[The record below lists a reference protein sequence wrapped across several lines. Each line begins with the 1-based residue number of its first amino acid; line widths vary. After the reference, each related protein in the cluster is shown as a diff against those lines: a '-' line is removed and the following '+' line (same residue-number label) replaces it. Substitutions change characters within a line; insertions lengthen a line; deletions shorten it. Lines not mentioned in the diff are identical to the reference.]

1 MDEPEVLEAAPVKE
15 IVRTEDGKFPKGV
28 SGNPA
33 GRPKGSKNKITL
45 LRQSLELQLRQ
56 QAAPDLPG
64 VLQKA
69 VDLAMEGDASMI
81 KLLLELH
88 MSKSAPEGGTGK
100 EKVEITVN
108 GPSTVQ
114 PINVIEAS
122 EDDYETVE

>member
-1 MDEPEVLEAAPVKE
+1 MSDVKVAPSAKD

-45 LRQSLELQLRQ
+45 LRESLELQLRE
-56 QAAPDLPG
+56 QAAPDMAG
-64 VLQKA
+64 VLHKA
-69 VDLAMEGDASMI
+69 TELALDGNPGMI

-100 EKVEITVN
+100 EKVAITINRPDSASVN
-108 GPSTVQ
+108 QYTQ
-114 PINVIEAS
+114 IEDA
-122 EDDYETVE
+122 EYETIE